1 MAIAIADDDNEE
13 NHREQPPMKNA
24 RKFCA
29 RHKEQADQSQDR
41 QERRETRRKSETCN
55 LPIPAKVLDRNPALA
70 KEMEWV
76 EFPRDLIGVPV
87 PDHQWQ
93 QHDRAEESEH
103 L

>member
-24 RKFCA
+24 RKFFA

-41 QERRETRRKSETCN
+41 QERRERGGKQPTDNVE
-55 LPIPAKVLDRNPALA
+55 IPVRAFNSDPAFA

-76 EFPRDLIGVPV
+76 GFLRDLIGVPV
-87 PDHQWQ
+87 PDHRWQ
-93 QHDRAEESEH
+93 QHDHAEESEH